1 MVEPPLGGIAFSP
14 WIPCLT
20 NASRLPCLSSRS
32 FQAAASPSLGAFIS
46 PEPWQVTQSLS
57 YSPLALKDGS
67 RAPLP
72 AAAPPSVLAVALAS
86 AAGVSAAGVSAA
98 GGAGAAMVSCP
109 TGARRDACNSLS
121 MVMLSS
127 LPPQKKK
134 GKIRNTGMK
143 SAAIVM
149 MILVF
154 CGMSV
159 CAMMM
164 LHLRKF
170 IRDLPRKLSQTR
182 PGGASIC
189 PSHRVHCATF
199 ATRGI

>member
-20 NASRLPCLSSRS
+20 SASRLPCLSSRS

-86 AAGVSAAGVSAA
+86 AAGVSAAGVSVA

-109 TGARRDACNSLS
+109 PGARRDACNSLS

-143 SAAIVM
+143 SAAMVM

-189 PSHRVHCATF
+189 RAYRVHCAAF

>member
-1 MVEPPLGGIAFSP
+1 M
-14 WIPCLT
+14 PCLT
-20 NASRLPCLSSRS
+20 SASRLPCLSSRS

-67 RAPLP
+67 RAPLL
-72 AAAPPSVLAVALAS
+72 AAAPPSVLAVALVS

-109 TGARRDACNSLS
+109 TGARRDACISFDSSL
-121 MVMLSS
+121 MVSAP
-127 LPPQKKK
+127 LPPQKRK
-134 GKIRNTGMK
+134 GRTRKAGMN
-143 SAAIVM
+143 SARTIM

-170 IRDLPRKLSQTR
+170 IRNLPRKLSQTR

-189 PSHRVHCATF
+189 PSHRVHCAAF

>member
-20 NASRLPCLSSRS
+20 SASRLPCLSSRS

-67 RAPLP
+67 RAPLL
-72 AAAPPSVLAVALAS
+72 AAAPPSVLAVALVS

-143 SAAIVM
+143 SAAMVM

>member
-1 MVEPPLGGIAFSP
+1 MPAPPLGGMLPSP

-20 NASRLPCLSSRS
+20 NASRLPCLSRRACQATVSPNLGAPIS
-32 FQAAASPSLGAFIS
+32 PLPWQAAQI
-46 PEPWQVTQSLS
+46 LS
-57 YSPLALKDGS
+57 YSPLASKAGAL
-67 RAPLP
+67 LP
-72 AAAPPSVLAVALAS
+72 ASATAAPPA
-86 AAGVSAAGVSAA
+86 
-98 GGAGAAMVSCP
+98 GAGAPTVSWP

-127 LPPQKKK
+127 SPPQKKK
-134 GKIRNTGMK
+134 GRMRNTGIK

-164 LHLRKF
+164 LHFRKF
-170 IRDLPRKLSQTR
+170 FRNLRCKLSQMR
-182 PGGASIC
+182 PDGASIC
-189 PSHRVHCATF
+189 AVYQVHF
-199 ATRGI
+199 AAFARGYF

>member
-20 NASRLPCLSSRS
+20 NASRLPSLSSRS

-109 TGARRDACNSLS
+109 TGVRRDACNSLS

-134 GKIRNTGMK
+134 GKTRNTGMN
-143 SAAIVM
+143 SARTIM

-170 IRDLPRKLSQTR
+170 IRDLPRKLSQTC

-189 PSHRVHCATF
+189 RAYRVHCAAF